1 MTNRRL
7 TVWQQIT
14 VEISGHPLS
23 GSYAV
28 EDGIVKVKTRASP
41 IRRRHN
47 GLVPRSGAW
56 ARAREII
63 EEFRSGSIALAAVR
77 LCRLTLRRYAAGH
90 ANGAVGLVGGKL
102 TSALGLASG
111 LLSIGSL

>member
-41 IRRRHN
+41 FGAGITAVKFAGAHSHRRSASRV
-47 GLVPRSGAW
+47 LVLEPLRAARMKRS
-56 ARAREII
+56 RV
-63 EEFRSGSIALAAVR
+63 AAP
-77 LCRLTLRRYAAGH
+77 H
-90 ANGAVGLVGGKL
+90 
-102 TSALGLASG
+102 
-111 LLSIGSL
+111 